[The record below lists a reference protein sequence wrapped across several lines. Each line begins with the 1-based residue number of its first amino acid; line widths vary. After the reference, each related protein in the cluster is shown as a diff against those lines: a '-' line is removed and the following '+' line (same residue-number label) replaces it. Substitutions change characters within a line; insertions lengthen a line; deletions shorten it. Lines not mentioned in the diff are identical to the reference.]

1 MLLAAMASTSA
12 PEPPVATF
20 DFPCYPFMFSEQHL
34 VGGGGGAAGE
44 RAASGA
50 KGRNKRATK
59 AAEKAAVQ
67 AAKLADARE
76 KKRAAADAARAAAD
90 AACAAAI
97 APPPQLMLPA
107 PLPWL
112 ARCGLPAPNAA
123 QDEFTA
129 LHLLWHNTGMGT
141 QRALFELHHCDNT
154 PAQRKALIAKVKL
167 DMEEVTAEMKAA
179 QPGVAQRYREHN
191 NDQQRLY
198 LCACCGE
205 RNKEDTG
212 EYIRVSVAALCG
224 SALTSAATAAGRLRL
239 GPGCERSRCA

>member
-1 MLLAAMASTSA
+1 M
-12 PEPPVATF
+12 
-20 DFPCYPFMFSEQHL
+20 
-34 VGGGGGAAGE
+34 GE

-50 KGRNKRATK
+50 KGGNKTAKK
-59 AAEKAAVQ
+59 AAFHAAQ
-67 AAKLADARE
+67 LAGARE
-76 KKRAAADAARAAAD
+76 KKRAAEDAARAAAD
-90 AACAAAI
+90 AARAAAI
-97 APPPQLMLPA
+97 APPPQLMLDA
-107 PLPWL
+107 PPPWL
-112 ARCGLPAPNAA
+112 ARSGLPAPNAA

-154 PAQRKALIAKVKL
+154 PAQREALIAKVKL
-167 DMEEVTAEMKAA
+167 DMEVVTAEMKAA
-179 QPGVAQRYREHN
+179 QPGVAKRYREHN

-198 LCACCGE
+198 VCACCGE

-239 GPGCERSRCA
+239 GPRWARQRSQSFKDKNAIRGGEDYL